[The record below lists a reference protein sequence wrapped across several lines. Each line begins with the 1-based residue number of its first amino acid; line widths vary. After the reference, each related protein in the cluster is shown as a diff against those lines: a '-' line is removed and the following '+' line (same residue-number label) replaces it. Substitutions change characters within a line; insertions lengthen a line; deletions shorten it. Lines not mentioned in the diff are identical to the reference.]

1 MTAPE
6 SGSVVDLYQ
15 RHGAAWAALRTTRLV
30 EAKWLDRFCA
40 LLPAG
45 GAILDIGCGSGLPIA
60 RDLVRRGSDVTGV
73 DAAETM
79 LVLFRQNLPDMT
91 AYRCD
96 MRELALGRRFARLL
110 AWDSFFHLSP
120 DEQRGMFPRFAA
132 HASSDAALMFTSGNA
147 EGAAIGALEG
157 EPLYHGSLDPE
168 EYCTLLDA
176 NGFDVVAHVVDDPD
190 CGNRTVWLARQ
201 RPTGRG

>member
-1 MTAPE
+1 MTARA
-6 SGSVVDLYQ
+6 SRSVVDLYQ
-15 RHGAAWAALRTTRLV
+15 RQGAAWAALRTTRLV
-30 EAKWLDRFCA
+30 EAKWLDRFCT
-40 LLPAG
+40 LLPG
-45 GAILDIGCGSGLPIA
+45 GTAILDIGCGSGLPIA
-60 RDLVRRGSDVTGV
+60 RDLTRRGFDVTGM

-91 AYRCD
+91 AHRCD
-96 MRELALGRRFARLL
+96 MRQLALGRRFAGLL

-132 HASSDAALMFTSGNA
+132 HANPDAALMFTSGNA

-168 EYCTLLDA
+168 EYRTLLNA
-176 NGFDVVAHVVDDPD
+176 NGFDVVAHLVEDPD
-190 CGNRTVWLARQ
+190 SRNRTVWLAR
-201 RPTGRG
+201 RHSAERD

>member
-1 MTAPE
+1 MTVRE

-40 LLPAG
+40 LLPSG
-45 GAILDIGCGSGLPIA
+45 GAILDIGCGAGLPIA
-60 RDLVRRGSDVTGV
+60 RDLARRGFGVTGV

-79 LVLFRQNLPDMT
+79 LALFRQNLPDMT

-96 MRELALGRRFARLL
+96 MRELALGRRFAGLL

-132 HASSDAALMFTSGNA
+132 HANPDAALLFTSGNA

-157 EPLYHGSLDPE
+157 EPLYHGSLDPK
-168 EYCTLLDA
+168 EYRTLLDA
-176 NGFDVVAHVVDDPD
+176 NGFDVVAHLMEDPD
-190 CGNRTVWLARQ
+190 CGKRTVWLARQ